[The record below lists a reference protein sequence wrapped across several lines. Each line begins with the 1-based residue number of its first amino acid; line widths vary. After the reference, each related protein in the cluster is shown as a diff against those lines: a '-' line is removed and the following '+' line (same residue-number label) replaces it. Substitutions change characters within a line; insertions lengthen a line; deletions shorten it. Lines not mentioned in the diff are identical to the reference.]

1 MDNTSS
7 IHYTG
12 HDVGRATCAT
22 GRDSSQQHHGSR
34 HGIPPTLLCPTS
46 GSSIR
51 LSSPPT
57 AHSSPPSSSGGRLAQ
72 LLFSRGDLGLGRSP
86 ALRPPR
92 LLPFSSRAPTSSLV
106 GSIGSR
112 HGIPS
117 TLLRTPTSNLLSSN
131 ASRHGIPSTLLCPT
145 NGSSIRLF
153 STPPARGSP
162 LGSSGGRLAQLLISR
177 GDPGLGRS
185 PALRP
190 LRLLL
195 FPSST
200 PASKRGR
207 RHRAVTLN
215 FMAPGEPHQTSYIWL
230 PPSRTGPPHRS
241 IEKERTVARSDCLPA
256 PRLREPRWQ
265 DSFSAQA
272 AHEFAPRRLF
282 VYRRRRGEQT
292 YVRLQD
298 PHLPGR

>member
-1 MDNTSS
+1 M
-7 IHYTG
+7 G
-12 HDVGRATCAT
+12 
-22 GRDSSQQHHGSR
+22 Q
-34 HGIPPTLLCPTS
+34 
-46 GSSIR
+46 
-51 LSSPPT
+51 
-57 AHSSPPSSSGGRLAQ
+57 
-72 LLFSRGDLGLGRSP
+72 
-86 ALRPPR
+86 
-92 LLPFSSRAPTSSLV
+92 SSRAPTSSLV
-106 GSIGSR
+106 GSAGSR

-117 TLLRTPTSNLLSSN
+117 TLLRTPTSNLLGSN

-145 NGSSIRLF
+145 SGSSIRLF

-177 GDPGLGRS
+177 GDLGLGRS
-185 PALRP
+185 PAHRP

-195 FPSST
+195 
-200 PASKRGR
+200 
-207 RHRAVTLN
+207 
-215 FMAPGEPHQTSYIWL
+215 MAPGEPHQTSYIGL